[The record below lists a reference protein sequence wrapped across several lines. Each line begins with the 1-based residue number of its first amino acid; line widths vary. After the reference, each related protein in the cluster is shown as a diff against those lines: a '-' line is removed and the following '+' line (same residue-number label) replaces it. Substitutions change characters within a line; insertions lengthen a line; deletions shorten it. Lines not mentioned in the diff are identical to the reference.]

1 MDTKF
6 RTNYDLYTKCI
17 ASKQNGS
24 PINKTIYAKKLGLI
38 SYNSNDIVIEVLY
51 TDKEA
56 KERISKLLNDF
67 FENEEQLELNKHKI
81 NYINDYVKN
90 EFLITCDKDLYIEKS
105 GIKFIDEENFTQSVQ
120 FIDDNHIPLRID
132 SNQFRRVL
140 EEKSRR
146 TKGEDSVISK
156 TYIVQKQKITF
167 TKIISGIIDMI
178 PTISDFQ
185 I

>member
-1 MDTKF
+1 MNILF
-6 RTNYDLYTKCI
+6 N
-17 ASKQNGS
+17 
-24 PINKTIYAKKLGLI
+24 
-38 SYNSNDIVIEVLY
+38 
-51 TDKEA
+51 
-56 KERISKLLNDF
+56 
-67 FENEEQLELNKHKI
+67 
-81 NYINDYVKN
+81 
-90 EFLITCDKDLYIEKS
+90 DLYIEKS